1 MYDINYTAPI
11 PHFSIELKHFAFILQ
26 TALANY
32 GILHKDVHP
41 VLNANYTVYFTDVT
55 RWIQKQQ
62 LMENYIVSTKFLH

>member
-55 RWIQKQQ
+55 R
-62 LMENYIVSTKFLH
+62 